1 MTKTARVVLAV
12 ATVLFIGVALREAW
26 TDGITYDEMYAMT
39 SGLTGL
45 TRHDLRATPQ
55 HPPLG
60 KIVAGIPVLFLHPNI
75 PSGAAWDQRQGRE
88 LGIEFVHDAYVKG
101 KLHR

>member
-12 ATVLFIGVALREAW
+12 VTLVFVGVALREAW

-39 SGLTGL
+39 SGVAGL

-60 KIVAGIPVLFLHPNI
+60 KIVAGIPVLLLHPTI
-75 PSGAAWDQRQGRE
+75 PRGAAWDNRSGRE
-88 LGIEFVHDAYVKG
+88 LGIEFVHTAYVKG
-101 KLHR
+101 RLHR